1 MLFFTE
7 RSQMVYSQI
16 ERLKKDSNDLDL
28 YAKKL
33 QKRGHLERAKKILQ
47 KREFI
52 LRTLE
57 KVPQAT

>member
-1 MLFFTE
+1 
-7 RSQMVYSQI
+7 MVYSQI

-33 QKRGHLERAKKILQ
+33 QKRGHIDRAKKILQ

-52 LRTLE
+52 LRALE
-57 KVPQAT
+57 KVPQPT